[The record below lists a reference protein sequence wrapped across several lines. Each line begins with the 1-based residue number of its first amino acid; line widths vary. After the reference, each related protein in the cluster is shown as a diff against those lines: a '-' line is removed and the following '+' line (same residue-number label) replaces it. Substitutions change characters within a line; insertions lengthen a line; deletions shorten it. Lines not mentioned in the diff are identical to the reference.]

1 MQGVNMEK
9 RSISSI
15 AKDIKRVWAKPY
27 FGAKPYLDA
36 MEYLDNINDSYIYDD
51 ARSVIM
57 YFLANASTFRG
68 NDAKVLKQELKNLMK
83 GA

>member
-1 MQGVNMEK
+1 MEK
-9 RSISSI
+9 RLISSI
-15 AKDIKRVWAKPY
+15 AYDIKKAWAKPY

-36 MEYLDNINDSYIYDD
+36 MVHLNTINDKYYQDT

-68 NDAKVLKQELKNLMK
+68 NDAKVLKAELKNLMK

>member
-1 MQGVNMEK
+1 MN

-15 AKDIKRVWAKPY
+15 ARDIKRVWVKPY

-36 MEYLDNINDSYIYDD
+36 MLSLNTINDTYIYDD
-51 ARSVIM
+51 AKTVIM

-68 NDAKVLKQELKNLMK
+68 NDARVLKAELKELLKN
-83 GA
+83 

>member
-1 MQGVNMEK
+1 MQT
-9 RSISSI
+9 RPIYSI
-15 AKDIKRVWAKPY
+15 ARDIKRTWAKPY
-27 FGAKPYLDA
+27 FGAKPYLEA
-36 MEYLDNINDSYIYDD
+36 MSQLNSIDDQYIYDD

-68 NDAKVLKQELKNLMK
+68 NDAKVLKTELKNLLK

>member
-1 MQGVNMEK
+1 MN

-15 AKDIKRVWAKPY
+15 ARDIKRVWIKPY

-36 MEYLDNINDSYIYDD
+36 MEYLDNINDTYIYDD
-51 ARSVIM
+51 AKTVIM

-68 NDAKVLKQELKNLMK
+68 NDAKILKAELKALIQ
-83 GA
+83 

>member
-1 MQGVNMEK
+1 MES

-15 AKDIKRVWAKPY
+15 ARDIKRVWTKPY

-36 MEYLDNINDSYIYDD
+36 MEYLDNIHSKYIYDD
-51 ARSVIM
+51 ARSIIM

-68 NDAKVLKQELKNLMK
+68 NDAKVLKQELKTLLK

>member
-1 MQGVNMEK
+1 MEN

-15 AKDIKRVWAKPY
+15 ARDIKKVWIKPY

-36 MEYLDNINDSYIYDD
+36 MMSLDKINDRFYEDS
-51 ARSVIM
+51 ASLVVM

-68 NDAKVLKQELKNLMK
+68 NNAKVLKQELKNLMK
-83 GA
+83 GN

>member
-1 MQGVNMEK
+1 MEN

-15 AKDIKRVWAKPY
+15 ARDIKRVWVKPY
-27 FGAKPYLDA
+27 FGAKPYLQA
-36 MEYLDNINDSYIYDD
+36 MEYLDNIHSKYIYDD
-51 ARSVIM
+51 ARSIVM

-68 NDAKVLKQELKNLMK
+68 NDAKVLKQELKNLLK

>member
-1 MQGVNMEK
+1 MEK
-9 RSISSI
+9 RLISTI
-15 AKDIKRVWAKPY
+15 AYDIKKSWAKPY

-36 MEYLDNINDSYIYDD
+36 MVHLNTINDKYYDD
-51 ARSVIM
+51 TAQSVVM

-68 NDAKVLKQELKNLMK
+68 NDAKVLKQELKNILK

>member
-1 MQGVNMEK
+1 MEN

-15 AKDIKRVWAKPY
+15 AYDIKKSWAKPY

-36 MEYLDNINDSYIYDD
+36 MEYLDNINSKYIYDD

-68 NDAKVLKQELKNLMK
+68 NDAKVLKAELKNLLK

>member
-1 MQGVNMEK
+1 MN

-15 AKDIKRVWAKPY
+15 ARDIKRVWVKPY

-36 MEYLDNINDSYIYDD
+36 MLSLNTINDTYIYDD
-51 ARSVIM
+51 AKTVIM

-68 NDAKVLKQELKNLMK
+68 NDAKVLKAELKQLLK
-83 GA
+83 H

>member
-1 MQGVNMEK
+1 MEN

-15 AKDIKRVWAKPY
+15 AKDIKKAWANPY
-27 FGAKPYLDA
+27 FGAKPYLNA
-36 MEYLDNINDSYIYDD
+36 MEYLDNINDTYIYDD
-51 ARSVIM
+51 AKNVIM

-68 NDAKVLKQELKNLMK
+68 NDAKVLKAELKNLMK

>member
-1 MQGVNMEK
+1 MN

-15 AKDIKRVWAKPY
+15 AYDIKRVWAKPY

-36 MEYLDNINDSYIYDD
+36 MTQLNSINDKYFHDD
-51 ARSVIM
+51 AKSVIM

-68 NDAKVLKQELKNLMK
+68 NDAKVLKAELKAMLK
-83 GA
+83 H

>member
-1 MQGVNMEK
+1 MTMQN
-9 RSISSI
+9 RPIYSI
-15 AKDIKRVWAKPY
+15 AKDIKRVWVKPY

-36 MEYLDNINDSYIYDD
+36 MTELNSIDDQYIHDD
-51 ARSVIM
+51 ARSIIM

-68 NDAKVLKQELKNLMK
+68 NDAKVLKAELKNLMK

>member
-1 MQGVNMEK
+1 MN

-15 AKDIKRVWAKPY
+15 ARDIKRVWVKPY

-36 MEYLDNINDSYIYDD
+36 MLSLNTINDTYIYDD
-51 ARSVIM
+51 AKTVIM

-68 NDAKVLKQELKNLMK
+68 NDAKILKAELKELLK
-83 GA
+83 H

>member
-1 MQGVNMEK
+1 MN

-15 AKDIKRVWAKPY
+15 AYDIKRAWAKPY

-36 MEYLDNINDSYIYDD
+36 MTQLNSINDKYFHDD
-51 ARSVIM
+51 AKSVIM

-68 NDAKVLKQELKNLMK
+68 NDAKLLKAELKAMLK
-83 GA
+83 H

>member
-1 MQGVNMEK
+1 MEN

-15 AKDIKRVWAKPY
+15 ARDIKRVWVKPY
-27 FGAKPYLDA
+27 FGAKPYLQA
-36 MEYLDNINDSYIYDD
+36 MEYLDNINSKYIYDD
-51 ARSVIM
+51 ARCIIM

>member
-1 MQGVNMEK
+1 MQ

-15 AKDIKRVWAKPY
+15 AYDIKKSWAKPY

-36 MEYLDNINDSYIYDD
+36 MTQLGDINDKFIDDD
-51 ARSVIM
+51 ARSIVM

-68 NDAKVLKQELKNLMK
+68 NDAKVLKLELKNLLK
-83 GA
+83 GN

>member
-1 MQGVNMEK
+1 MEN

-15 AKDIKRVWAKPY
+15 ARDIKRVWVKPY
-27 FGAKPYLDA
+27 VGAKPYLDA
-36 MEYLDNINDSYIYDD
+36 MEYLENINSKYFYDD
-51 ARSVIM
+51 AKSVIM

-68 NDAKVLKQELKNLMK
+68 NHAKVLKAELKNLLK

>member
-1 MQGVNMEK
+1 MN

-15 AKDIKRVWAKPY
+15 ARDIKRVWVKPY

-36 MEYLDNINDSYIYDD
+36 MLSLNTINDTYIYDD
-51 ARSVIM
+51 AKTVIM

-68 NDAKVLKQELKNLMK
+68 NDAKILKQELKQLLK
-83 GA
+83 H

>member
-1 MQGVNMEK
+1 MN

-15 AKDIKRVWAKPY
+15 AYDIKRVWAKPY

-36 MEYLDNINDSYIYDD
+36 MTQLNSINDKYFHDD
-51 ARSVIM
+51 AKSVIM

-68 NDAKVLKQELKNLMK
+68 NDAKVLKAELKEMLK
-83 GA
+83 H

>member
-1 MQGVNMEK
+1 MEN

-15 AKDIKRVWAKPY
+15 ARDIKRVWIKPY

-36 MEYLDNINDSYIYDD
+36 MTQLHSINDKYIFDD
-51 ARSVIM
+51 AKSVIM

-68 NDAKVLKQELKNLMK
+68 NDAKVLKLELKNLLK
-83 GA
+83 GN

>member
-1 MQGVNMEK
+1 MEN

-15 AKDIKRVWAKPY
+15 ARDIKRVWAKPY

-36 MEYLDNINDSYIYDD
+36 MMTMDD
-51 ARSVIM
+51 ITDKYFEDDGEMIVA

-68 NDAKVLKQELKNLMK
+68 NDAKILKAELKNILN
-83 GA
+83 GAN

>member
-1 MQGVNMEK
+1 MQ

-15 AKDIKRVWAKPY
+15 AYDIKRVWAKPY

-36 MEYLDNINDSYIYDD
+36 MTQLNNINDKYIHDD
-51 ARSVIM
+51 AKSVIM

-68 NDAKVLKQELKNLMK
+68 NDAKVLKAELKAMLK
-83 GA
+83 H

>member
-1 MQGVNMEK
+1 MEN

-15 AKDIKRVWAKPY
+15 ARDINKAWAKPY

-36 MEYLDNINDSYIYDD
+36 MTQLHSINDKFYEDS
-51 ARSVIM
+51 ASSVVM

-68 NDAKVLKQELKNLMK
+68 NDAKVLKLELKNLLK
-83 GA
+83 GN

>member
-1 MQGVNMEK
+1 MQN
-9 RSISSI
+9 RPIYSI
-15 AKDIKRVWAKPY
+15 AKDIKRVWVKPY

-36 MEYLDNINDSYIYDD
+36 MMSLNGINDNYGYDD

-68 NDAKVLKQELKNLMK
+68 NDAKVLKQELKNLMA

>member
-1 MQGVNMEK
+1 MQ

-15 AKDIKRVWAKPY
+15 AYDIKRVWTKPY

-36 MEYLDNINDSYIYDD
+36 MTQLNSINDTYIYDD

-68 NDAKVLKQELKNLMK
+68 NDAKVLKTELKNLLK